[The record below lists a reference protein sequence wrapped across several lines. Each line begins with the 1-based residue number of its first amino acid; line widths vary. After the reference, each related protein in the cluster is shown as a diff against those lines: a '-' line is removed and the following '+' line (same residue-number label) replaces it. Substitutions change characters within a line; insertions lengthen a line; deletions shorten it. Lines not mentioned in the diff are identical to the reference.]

1 MKPPFQATVIPKMM
15 MTIKPDEKGY
25 RARKEKLLEE
35 DWKQL
40 DMYPAE
46 SLHETYDETESR
58 RRVAEI
64 CTSMGYLDK
73 LSQMK
78 IEHVGKLNY
87 FGLRS
92 RFQYDIREILM

>member
-1 MKPPFQATVIPKMM
+1 MM

-46 SLHETYDETESR
+46 TLQETYDESESR
-58 RRVAEI
+58 QRVAEI
-64 CTSMGYLDK
+64 CSSMGYLDT

-78 IEHVGKLNY
+78 IEHVGK
-87 FGLRS
+87 FH
-92 RFQYDIREILM
+92 FWI